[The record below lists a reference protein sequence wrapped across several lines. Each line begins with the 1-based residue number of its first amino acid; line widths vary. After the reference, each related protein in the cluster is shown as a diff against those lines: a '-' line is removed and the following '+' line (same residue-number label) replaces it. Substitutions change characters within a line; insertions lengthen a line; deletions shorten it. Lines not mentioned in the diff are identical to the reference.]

1 MHASLIVC
9 ELCAI
14 LAVLKHKIL
23 SRIKQNILNPV
34 SDTKLTNTSALVPS
48 WIHVL
53 RLQALDRIECSIESR
68 VCLGSL
74 DQRKF
79 SSKTY
84 FI

>member
-14 LAVLKHKIL
+14 LAGLKHKIL

-53 RLQALDRIECSIESR
+53 RLQVLESSAVESR

-74 DQRKF
+74 DQRTF

>member
-34 SDTKLTNTSALVPS
+34 SYTKLTNTSALVPS

-53 RLQALDRIECSIESR
+53 RLQALESSAVESR

-74 DQRKF
+74 DQRQF